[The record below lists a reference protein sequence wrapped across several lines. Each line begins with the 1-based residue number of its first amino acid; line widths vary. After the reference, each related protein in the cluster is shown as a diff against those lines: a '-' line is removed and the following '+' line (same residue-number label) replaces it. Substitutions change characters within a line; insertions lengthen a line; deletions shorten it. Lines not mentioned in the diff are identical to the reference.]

1 MGFRLGE
8 RVEDILICQKES
20 YSANNILK
28 VFVLFGRDMKEIGQY
43 LEVNTTDLDCQNRQL
58 VHPHLKV
65 ATRGNLILISKFKN
79 GKFRIYTMGQVYNNF
94 KSVATGTYKYR
105 LSEPICLQYNITMV
119 RDVMVDK
126 DGSIFRMEGDPDLP
140 EIKIPLI
147 RQMEETP
154 EYVLTLEHSRDLYSK
169 AALKDKFVT
178 YLLLVN
184 GIPISYIPV
193 RLGTEVDQYI
203 QDYMIE
209 KERVGV

>member
-8 RVEDILICQKES
+8 RIENVLVCQKES
-20 YSANNILK
+20 YSVDNILR
-28 VFVLFGRDMKEIGQY
+28 VFVLFGKDMKEIGQY
-43 LEVNTTDLDCQNRQL
+43 LDVDVTDLDCQNRQL

-65 ATRGNLILISKFKN
+65 ATKGSLILISKFNN
-79 GKFRIYTMGQVYNNF
+79 GKFRIYTMGQIYNNF
-94 KSVATGTYKYR
+94 KSVAIGTYKYR
-105 LSEPICLQYNITMV
+105 LSEPVSLQYNVTMI
-119 RDVMVDK
+119 RNVMVDK
-126 DGSIFRMEGDPDLP
+126 DGSIFRVEGNPDLQ

-147 RQMEETP
+147 RQMEDTP

-169 AALKDKFVT
+169 ATLKDKFVT

-209 KERVGV
+209 KERLRV